1 MSRAR
6 LPTDWRPIGTLSDEV
21 RDLARAAYR
30 AAYKRG
36 KADLIEDDGEL
47 FTVAP
52 DSILAG
58 LADKGIANRIGRYT
72 RKVTIGEIA
81 DDIIHARQTA

>member
-1 MSRAR
+1 MTRAR
-6 LPTDWRPIGTLSDEV
+6 LPTDWRPIGTLRDEV
-21 RDLARAAYR
+21 RELARTAARR
-30 AAYKRG
+30 AARQPT
-36 KADLIEDDGEL
+36 DLIEDDGEL

-81 DDIIHARQTA
+81 DDIIHARTQV